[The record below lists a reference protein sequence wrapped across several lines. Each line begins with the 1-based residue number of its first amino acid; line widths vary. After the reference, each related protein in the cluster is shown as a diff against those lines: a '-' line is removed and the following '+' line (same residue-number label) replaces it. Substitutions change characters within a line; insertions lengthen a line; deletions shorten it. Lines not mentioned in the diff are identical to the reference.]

1 MKSLGVT
8 IQILEV
14 RAGAHTLTDCSHVSD
29 AGSLGDMVSEK
40 AATPSQVGRG
50 HPGFL
55 EVGGLP
61 GGGRAV
67 QNGVDRVGVS

>member
-14 RAGAHTLTDCSHVSD
+14 RAGAHTLIDCSHISD

-50 HPGFL
+50 NP
-55 EVGGLP
+55 ERLP